1 MGGAVL
7 YTIMLL
13 IAPLAVRSS
22 CLGPYSRCRVGSD
35 SARVDHDLP
44 QLKTAQRQLLF
55 QWEEEE
61 GRTLTQRSRR
71 PRRQSPERRSRSRRR
86 RGVSSHQRRAN
97 SPARLPA
104 AGGTVPG
111 DSFKERW
118 HLGDSAHCMKE
129 SSDPERAADQGVVR
143 RANGAA
149 AAATDEHHDGVPTRH
164 RKAAGAQAAMKVQAH
179 MMHQAARLQR
189 H

>member
-55 QWEEEE
+55 QCA
-61 GRTLTQRSRR
+61 RSGFLHQT
-71 PRRQSPERRSRSRRR
+71 PLETSKLHVKCDLF
-86 RGVSSHQRRAN
+86 GHVKVSA
-97 SPARLPA
+97 
-104 AGGTVPG
+104 
-111 DSFKERW
+111 
-118 HLGDSAHCMKE
+118 
-129 SSDPERAADQGVVR
+129 
-143 RANGAA
+143 
-149 AAATDEHHDGVPTRH
+149 
-164 RKAAGAQAAMKVQAH
+164 
-179 MMHQAARLQR
+179 
-189 H
+189 